1 MRILLILMFLAG
13 LSACQTAGT
22 HSSSAEQDANAAPA
36 DASQNDVASIS
47 SSSAP
52 NPDSNNSGS
61 LALAKGA
68 PPDLAQFPGAGL
80 CENVNP
86 DQIEAIYSGRWL
98 NSKNEPALPYT
109 LILLKSETS
118 DAQAYASW
126 GIWKPWRIR
135 KSECKLR
142 NVKRTGNQLR
152 YINNQTSST
161 FHFEGAQAYGKFVS
175 PRGKSR
181 IILARQWPNPA

>member
-1 MRILLILMFLAG
+1 MRILSILMLLAG

-22 HSSSAEQDANAAPA
+22 PSSIAEQDATAAPA
-36 DASQNDVASIS
+36 ATSQNDVASTS
-47 SSSAP
+47 SSSEA
-52 NPDSNNSGS
+52 NSASDNGSS
-61 LALAKGA
+61 LALATGA

-142 NVKRTGNQLR
+142 NVKQTGNQLR

-175 PRGKSR
+175 PRGKST
-181 IILARQWPNPA
+181 IIMTRQWPNPA